1 VYLDGFLGIDK
12 PPECTSHDVVDQVR
26 RLFKIKKVGHTGTL
40 DPMATGVLVLCLGKF
55 TRLSQFVTASDK
67 TYRATIQL
75 GVETDTQDREGEVV
89 STSSQLPDKSSILG
103 VLPSFLGKSEQ
114 IPPMHSAVRV
124 GGKRLY
130 ELARA
135 GKEVERTSRP
145 IEIFELNFVEY
156 QAPELVFDVRCSKGT
171 YIRTLAADMG
181 QRLGCGAHLVGL
193 QRTEVGNIALSDC
206 FQLTDLDAASAP
218 DYLIDPKRVLGLPQ
232 IKLTSLQIQKFV
244 NGNLVSDVCGVPFDN
259 EQDLCVFDDEDVL
272 IGIARGLE
280 DGIKPVRVIA
290 QRES

>member
-1 VYLDGFLGIDK
+1 MYLDGFLGIDK